1 MKTENSQLKSDLQKL
16 IELLRK
22 ELEML
27 YYKEGSFVH
36 PTVLQ
41 MSQQLDEYIVMFEKI
56 RH

>member
-1 MKTENSQLKSDLQKL
+1 MQIFKSKNDLQKL

-27 YYKEGSFVH
+27 YYQEGTFLH
-36 PTVLQ
+36 PAVLQ
-41 MSQQLDEYIVMFEKI
+41 MSQQLDEYIVIFQKL

>member
-1 MKTENSQLKSDLQKL
+1 MQNFKSKDDLQKL
-16 IELLRK
+16 IELLRQ

-27 YYKEGSFVH
+27 YHKEGSFVH

-41 MSQQLDEYIVMFEKI
+41 LSQQLDEHIVIFQKL